1 MARVEPF
8 ARHWLRVTQQ
18 RRRQRI
24 DAAAM
29 AQTPAWAGLHPVSL
43 PAWQPPPSLQSVAMG
58 QPRPLQPAGSTLAPP
73 RALPSP
79 SAPRREESSPPQRHA
94 AAVHGA
100 QRWGHTVSMAAS
112 YGPPAASS
120 PLPGPMPEPSTAA
133 RGAAW
138 QPGPR
143 DAKSQHSA
151 PVHTGVQ
158 MPVAQQEISAQIAV
172 SGGATNAPSPAV
184 AGRKQRPA
192 PRRPDFLSV

>member
-8 ARHWLRVTQQ
+8 ARHWLRMTRQ

-29 AQTPAWAGLHPVSL
+29 AQMPPWAGLHPVSTS
-43 PAWQPPPSLQSVAMG
+43 AWQPPPSLQSAAMG
-58 QPRPLQPAGSTLAPP
+58 QSRPLQPADSTLAPP

-79 SAPRREESSPPQRHA
+79 SAPRREQSSPPQRHA

-100 QRWGHTVSMAAS
+100 RRWGQTVSMAAS
-112 YGPPAASS
+112 YGPPDASS
-120 PLPGPMPEPSTAA
+120 PLPGPVPEHSTAA

-138 QPGPR
+138 RPGPG
-143 DAKSQHSA
+143 DAQLEHS
-151 PVHTGVQ
+151 GVPRAAHV
-158 MPVAQQEISAQIAV
+158 PVAQQEISVQIAV
-172 SGGATNAPSPAV
+172 SSGAANAPSPALS
-184 AGRKQRPA
+184 GRKQRPA